1 MDHTRIPEEK
11 KYIWLRLV
19 SILVISGAIG
29 NVIDRLFR
37 QYVVDFIYFELINFP
52 IFNVADMYVVIAAIL
67 LIFLVLFV
75 YKEDT
80 DFDFMQLKRGILMNN
95 WTIRESESGQRIDR
109 IISDT
114 LTDTS
119 RSYIQKLI
127 KEDRVY
133 VNLKPVKAN
142 YKVKAGDTV
151 EISFPEP
158 VTPDIESQNIPLD
171 IVYEDRDVL
180 LVNKPKDMVV
190 HPSAGHMDGTLVN
203 GLLYHC
209 KDSLSSINGV
219 MRPGIVHRIDKD
231 TTECSSSVKMINP
244 ITVLPNS

>member
-1 MDHTRIPEEK
+1 
-11 KYIWLRLV
+11 
-19 SILVISGAIG
+19 
-29 NVIDRLFR
+29 
-37 QYVVDFIYFELINFP
+37 
-52 IFNVADMYVVIAAIL
+52 
-67 LIFLVLFV
+67 
-75 YKEDT
+75 
-80 DFDFMQLKRGILMNN
+80 MNN

-158 VTPDIESQNIPLD
+158 VTPGYRIP
-171 IVYEDRDVL
+171 E
-180 LVNKPKDMVV
+180 
-190 HPSAGHMDGTLVN
+190 H
-203 GLLYHC
+203 
-209 KDSLSSINGV
+209 SSGY
-219 MRPGIVHRIDKD
+219 R
-231 TTECSSSVKMINP
+231 
-244 ITVLPNS
+244 L